1 MSRRDLIVA
10 IATAPGRG
18 AVGMVRVSGPDL
30 KALINS
36 LFTALFF
43 DQNLSNEPVP
53 LKARHAH
60 YLPFRAAD
68 GAVIDHGLALYFPG
82 PNSYTGEDVLELQ
95 GHGGPVVL
103 KMLLDRVLELGAQLA
118 KDDPRLVLRLAK
130 PGEFTE
136 RAFLNDKLDLAQAE
150 AVADLIDASTMQA
163 ARLASR
169 SMEGVFSQEIS
180 ALVEQLIDLRM
191 LVEAT
196 LDFPEEEIDFL
207 QASNALG
214 RLQATQEQLE
224 GVLAQAKQGR
234 LMRDGLKVVLVGEPN
249 VGKSSVLNALAG
261 EEVAIVTAIAG
272 TTRDRI
278 AQAIQIEGVPI
289 TVIDTA
295 GLRDTEDE
303 VERMGIARTWAEI
316 DKADVVLHL
325 QDARDGNA
333 GVSKSDGLTSG
344 FISGVPSGV
353 RSGMTLSAEILQ
365 RLPPGVP
372 RLVLRNKI
380 DLLGRAPAF
389 ESDEVIALSAKTGE
403 GIAQLRQRLLELA
416 GWQPAGESGF
426 IARERHLIALRAAQE
441 HLAMARRH
449 AEQSAEHL
457 ELFAEELR
465 LAQHQLS
472 EITGEFTP
480 DDLLGVIFSR
490 FCIGK

>member
-36 LFTALFF
+36 LFSALFF
-43 DQNLSNEPVP
+43 DQNLSSETFP

-95 GHGGPVVL
+95 GHGGPVVM

-169 SMEGVFSQEIS
+169 SMEGVFSKEVA

-214 RLQATQEQLE
+214 RLQSTQEQLE

-249 VGKSSVLNALAG
+249 VGKSSLLNALAG

-278 AQAIQIEGVPI
+278 VQAIQIEGVPL

-325 QDARDGNA
+325 QDARDGP
-333 GVSKSDGLTSG
+333 SGLTSG
-344 FISGVPSGV
+344 MS
-353 RSGMTLSAEILQ
+353 LSTEILQ

-380 DLLGRAPAF
+380 DLLDPVPASAS
-389 ESDEVIALSAKTGE
+389 ESNEVIALSAKTGD
-403 GIAQLRQRLLELA
+403 GITALRQRLLELA

>member
-36 LFTALFF
+36 FFSALFF
-43 DQNLSNEPVP
+43 DQNLSSETFP

-60 YLPFRAAD
+60 YLPFLAAD

-95 GHGGPVVL
+95 GHGGPVVM

-118 KDDPRLVLRLAK
+118 QVDPRLVLRLAK

-136 RAFLNDKLDLAQAE
+136 RAFLNEKLDLAQAE

-169 SMEGVFSQEIS
+169 SMEGVFSKEIS

-249 VGKSSVLNALAG
+249 VGKSSLLNALAG

-278 AQAIQIEGVPI
+278 VQAIQIEGVPI

-325 QDARDGNA
+325 QDARDGP
-333 GVSKSDGLTSG
+333 SGLTSG
-344 FISGVPSGV
+344 MS
-353 RSGMTLSAEILQ
+353 LSSEILL

-380 DLLGRAPAF
+380 DLLDPVPALAS

-403 GIAQLRQRLLELA
+403 GIAALRQRLLELA

>member
-30 KALINS
+30 KALV
-36 LFTALFF
+36 TALFF
-43 DQNLSNEPVP
+43 DSTTGALPSVHEASRTTSPGASSASFA
-53 LKARHAH
+53 LKPRHAH
-60 YLPFRAAD
+60 YLSFRAAD
-68 GAVIDHGLALYFPG
+68 GSVIDHGLALYFPG
-82 PNSYTGEDVLELQ
+82 PQSYTGEDVLELQ
-95 GHGGPVVL
+95 GHGGPVVM
-103 KMLLDRVLELGAQLA
+103 KMLLDRVLEVGAQLA
-118 KDDPRLVLRLAK
+118 KVDARVHLRLAK

-169 SMEGVFSQEIS
+169 SMEGVFSKEIS

-214 RLQATQEQLE
+214 RLHATQEQLDA
-224 GVLAQAKQGR
+224 VLAQAKQGR

-249 VGKSSVLNALAG
+249 VGKSSLLNALAG
-261 EEVAIVTAIAG
+261 EEVAIVTPIAG

-295 GLRDTEDE
+295 GLRDTADE

-316 DKADVVLHL
+316 AKADVVLHL
-325 QDARDGNA
+325 QDARDSA
-333 GVSKSDGLTSG
+333 GA
-344 FISGVPSGV
+344 
-353 RSGMTLSAEILQ
+353 RLSAEILE
-365 RLPPGVP
+365 RLPQGVP

-380 DLLGRAPAF
+380 DLLDAAP
-389 ESDEVIALSAKTGE
+389 SLNSLEVIALSAKTGA
-403 GIAQLRQRLLELA
+403 GISQLRQRLLELA

-449 AEQSAEHL
+449 AEQNAEHL